1 MGNKNLQEL
10 SKEYANQTIDTLTYR
25 EKRSELLDSITGQTS
40 SEFDEDIDAET
51 TDKNTD
57 RRKWLSKLA
66 ITLVQVVLLIA
77 LVLGFFYFF

>member
-10 SKEYANQTIDTLTYR
+10 SKEYANQAIDTLTYR

-40 SEFDEDIDAET
+40 SEFDEDTNAET

-77 LVLGFFYFF
+77 LVLGFIYFF